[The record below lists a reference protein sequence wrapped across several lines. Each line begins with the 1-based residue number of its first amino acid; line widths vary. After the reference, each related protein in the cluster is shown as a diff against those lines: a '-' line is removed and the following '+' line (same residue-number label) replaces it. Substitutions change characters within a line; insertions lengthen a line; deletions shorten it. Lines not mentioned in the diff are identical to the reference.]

1 MALFDQLK
9 RMLPPRRQNLPIFP
23 LNTVLFPGG
32 VLPLRVFEPRYMD
45 MVKACLKDAS
55 PFGICLIREGQE
67 TGKPA
72 VPETIGCTARI
83 IDWDMEQLGVLQIRT
98 LGEERFHIIGSRD
111 NGKGLILAEV
121 ETMAAEEETSVPTE
135 FLGCVELVRKVIASV
150 GEEAFAKPYQYESAS
165 WVGYRLSELLP
176 IKNAAKQKLM
186 ELSDPVARLEV
197 LAQFL
202 TQKGLMR

>member
-1 MALFDQLK
+1 
-9 RMLPPRRQNLPIFP
+9 MLPPRRQNLPIFP

-55 PFGICLIREGQE
+55 PFGVCLIREGQE

-121 ETMAAEEETSVPTE
+121 ETMAAEEEISVPTE
-135 FLGCVELVRKVIASV
+135 FLG
-150 GEEAFAKPYQYESAS
+150 
-165 WVGYRLSELLP
+165 
-176 IKNAAKQKLM
+176 
-186 ELSDPVARLEV
+186 
-197 LAQFL
+197 
-202 TQKGLMR
+202 